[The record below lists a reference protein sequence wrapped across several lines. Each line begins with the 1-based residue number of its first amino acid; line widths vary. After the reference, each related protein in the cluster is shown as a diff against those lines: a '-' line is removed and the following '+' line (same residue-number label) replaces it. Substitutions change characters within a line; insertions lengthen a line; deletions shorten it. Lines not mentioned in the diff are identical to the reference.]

1 MKTMLRMLIG
11 LAAAALLPAAAME
24 QKVSYDYDRGQDF
37 TRLKSYTVK
46 DSTKSGNPL
55 VDERIAN
62 AVAAQLA
69 ARGLTRDDAHPDVYV
84 VTRQTFDTRKE
95 YTVYNSGYGP
105 YGWGWGSGYGY
116 GYGYGW
122 GWNPSYTNIE
132 VKDIIV
138 GTLTIDLHD
147 AANDQLVWRGVGVQR
162 VHQRSKP
169 SHVSRRVNEQVTKIF
184 EKYPSRGTVA
194 TLTAH
199 SIQ

>member
-11 LAAAALLPAAAME
+11 LAAAALLPAAASA

-37 TRLKSYTVK
+37 TQLKSYTFK

-55 VDERIAN
+55 VDERIAD
-62 AVAAQLA
+62 AIAAQLA
-69 ARGLTRDDAHPDVYV
+69 ARGLTRDDEHPDVYV
-84 VTRQTFDTRKE
+84 ITRQAFDTKKE
-95 YTVYNSGYGP
+95 YTVYGSGYP
-105 YGWGWGSGYGY
+105 YGWGWG
-116 GYGYGW
+116 YGW
-122 GWNPSYTNIE
+122 DWNPSYTSVY
-132 VKDIIV
+132 VKDV
-138 GTLTIDLHD
+138 TVRTLTIDLQD
-147 AANDQLVWRGVGVQR
+147 AANEQLVWRGIGVQKVR
-162 VHQRSKP
+162 PLSKP

>member
-1 MKTMLRMLIG
+1 MRLIKGSLAG
-11 LAAAALLPAAAME
+11 LVLAGILAMMPAAAFAHGGY
-24 QKVSYDYDRGQDF
+24 YDY
-37 TRLKSYTVK
+37 
-46 DSTKSGNPL
+46 P
-55 VDERIAN
+55 
-62 AVAAQLA
+62 
-69 ARGLTRDDAHPDVYV
+69 
-84 VTRQTFDTRKE
+84 
-95 YTVYNSGYGP
+95 GYA
-105 YGWGWGSGYGY
+105 YYGY
-116 GYGYGW
+116 YPSYYGYGW

-132 VKDIIV
+132 VKDIII

-169 SHVSRRVNEQVTKIF
+169 SHVSRRVNQQVTKIF